1 MSDSV
6 TILNG
11 GPTALCYDREG
22 RMLFPGDTVT
32 VPATE
37 WLSRLVESDL
47 GIVVLQPAPETEPEP
62 EPEPVAAATKR
73 RKSTTT
79 TTAADDAADSK
90 E

>member
-11 GPTALCYDREG
+11 GPSALCYDREG

-32 VPATE
+32 VEATE
-37 WLSRLVESDL
+37 WLSRLIESDL
-47 GIVVLQPAPETEPEP
+47 GIVVLQTSPEPEP
-62 EPEPVAAATKR
+62 EPEPAVKAS

>member
-22 RMLFPGDTVT
+22 HMLFPGDTVT

-37 WLSRLVESDL
+37 WLSRLIESDL
-47 GIVVLQPAPETEPEP
+47 GIVVLQPEPEP
-62 EPEPVAAATKR
+62 SPEPAASTR

>member
-37 WLSRLVESDL
+37 WLSRLIESDL
-47 GIVVLQPAPETEPEP
+47 GIVVQQPAPETEPEP
-62 EPEPVAAATKR
+62 EPAATKR

>member
-22 RMLFPGDTVT
+22 HMLFPGDTVT

-37 WLSRLVESDL
+37 WLSRLVESGL
-47 GIVVLQPAPETEPEP
+47 GIVVVQPEPEPEP
-62 EPEPVAAATKR
+62 EPEPVATATKR
-73 RKSTTT
+73 RKSTT

>member
-11 GPTALCYDREG
+11 GPTALCYDHEG

-47 GIVVLQPAPETEPEP
+47 GIVVLQPEPETEP

>member
-37 WLSRLVESDL
+37 WLSRLIESDL
-47 GIVVLQPAPETEPEP
+47 GIVVLQPEPEP
-62 EPEPVAAATKR
+62 AATKR
-73 RKSTTT
+73 RKSTT

>member
-22 RMLFPGDTVT
+22 HMLFSGDTVT

-37 WLSRLVESDL
+37 WLSRLIESGL
-47 GIVVLQPAPETEPEP
+47 GVIVVQPEP
-62 EPEPVAAATKR
+62 EPEPAATKR
-73 RKSTTT
+73 RKSTT

>member
-11 GPTALCYDREG
+11 GPTALCYDHEG

-37 WLSRLVESDL
+37 WLSRLIESDL
-47 GIVVLQPAPETEPEP
+47 GIVVLQPEPEP
-62 EPEPVAAATKR
+62 EPAATKR
-73 RKSTTT
+73 RKSTT

>member
-37 WLSRLVESDL
+37 WLSRLIESDL
-47 GIVVLQPAPETEPEP
+47 GIVVLQPEPEP
-62 EPEPVAAATKR
+62 EPETAASTR

-79 TTAADDAADSK
+79 TAADNAADSK

>member
-22 RMLFPGDTVT
+22 HMLFPGDTVT

-37 WLSRLVESDL
+37 WLSRLIESDL
-47 GIVVLQPAPETEPEP
+47 GIVVVQPEPEP
-62 EPEPVAAATKR
+62 EPEPEPAATKR

>member
-22 RMLFPGDTVT
+22 HMLFPGDTVT

-37 WLSRLVESDL
+37 WLSRLIESDL
-47 GIVVLQPAPETEPEP
+47 GIVVLQPEPEP
-62 EPEPVAAATKR
+62 EPEPEPAATKR

>member
-37 WLSRLVESDL
+37 WLSRLIESDL
-47 GIVVLQPAPETEPEP
+47 GIVVLQPEPEP
-62 EPEPVAAATKR
+62 EPAVKAS

-79 TTAADDAADSK
+79 TTTAAAAADSK

>member
-22 RMLFPGDTVT
+22 HMLFPGDTVT

-37 WLSRLVESDL
+37 WLSRLIESDL
-47 GIVVLQPAPETEPEP
+47 GIVVVQPEP
-62 EPEPVAAATKR
+62 EPEPAATKR

>member
-32 VPATE
+32 VEATE
-37 WLSRLVESDL
+37 WLSRLIESDL
-47 GIVVLQPAPETEPEP
+47 GIIVLQPEP
-62 EPEPVAAATKR
+62 EPEPAATKR

-79 TTAADDAADSK
+79 TAADNAADSK

>member
-11 GPTALCYDREG
+11 GPTALCYDHEG

-37 WLSRLVESDL
+37 WLSRLIESDL
-47 GIVVLQPAPETEPEP
+47 GIVVLQPEPEP
-62 EPEPVAAATKR
+62 EPEPEPAATKR

>member
-32 VPATE
+32 TPATE
-37 WLSRLVESDL
+37 WLSRLIESDL
-47 GIVVLQPAPETEPEP
+47 GIIVLQPEP
-62 EPEPVAAATKR
+62 EPEPAATKR

-79 TTAADDAADSK
+79 TTAADNAADSK

>member
-11 GPTALCYDREG
+11 GPTALCYDHEG

-37 WLSRLVESDL
+37 WLSRLIESDL
-47 GIVVLQPAPETEPEP
+47 GIVVVQPEP
-62 EPEPVAAATKR
+62 EPEPAATKR
-73 RKSTTT
+73 RKSTT

>member
-11 GPTALCYDREG
+11 GPSAVCYDLAG
-22 RMLFPGDTVT
+22 RMLYPGDTVT
-32 VPATE
+32 TPATE
-37 WLSRLVESDL
+37 QVSNLLAADV
-47 GIVVLQPAPETEPEP
+47 GVVVVTPPAEVPAP
-62 EPEPVAAATKR
+62 VKSGKR
-73 RKSTTT
+73 ATTT

>member
-37 WLSRLVESDL
+37 WLSRLIESDL
-47 GIVVLQPAPETEPEP
+47 GVIVVQPEP
-62 EPEPVAAATKR
+62 EPEPAATKR
-73 RKSTTT
+73 RKSTT

>member
-22 RMLFPGDTVT
+22 HMLFPGDTVT

-37 WLSRLVESDL
+37 WLSRLIESDL
-47 GIVVLQPAPETEPEP
+47 GIVVVQPEP
-62 EPEPVAAATKR
+62 EPEPAATKR
-73 RKSTTT
+73 RKSTT

>member
-22 RMLFPGDTVT
+22 HMLFPGDTVT

-37 WLSRLVESDL
+37 WLSRLIESDL
-47 GIVVLQPAPETEPEP
+47 GIVVLQPEPEP
-62 EPEPVAAATKR
+62 EPAATKR
-73 RKSTTT
+73 RKSTT

>member
-11 GPTALCYDREG
+11 GPTALCYDHEG

-37 WLSRLVESDL
+37 WLSRLIESDL
-47 GIVVLQPAPETEPEP
+47 GIVVLQPEPEP
-62 EPEPVAAATKR
+62 EPEPAATKR
-73 RKSTTT
+73 RKSTT

>member
-22 RMLFPGDTVT
+22 HMLFPGDTVT
-32 VPATE
+32 VEATE
-37 WLSRLVESDL
+37 WLSRLIEADL
-47 GIVVLQPAPETEPEP
+47 GIVVLQPEPETEPE
-62 EPEPVAAATKR
+62 AATTTR
-73 RKSTTT
+73 RKSTT

>member
-22 RMLFPGDTVT
+22 HMLFPGDTVT

-37 WLSRLVESDL
+37 WLSRLIESDL
-47 GIVVLQPAPETEPEP
+47 GIVVLQTSPEP
-62 EPEPVAAATKR
+62 EPEPAATKR

>member
-22 RMLFPGDTVT
+22 HMLFPGETVT
-32 VPATE
+32 TPATE
-37 WLSRLVESDL
+37 WLSRLIESDL
-47 GIVVLQPAPETEPEP
+47 GIVVLQPEPEPETEPE
-62 EPEPVAAATKR
+62 AATTTR
-73 RKSTTT
+73 RKSTT

>member
-32 VPATE
+32 VEATE
-37 WLSRLVESDL
+37 WLSRLIESDL
-47 GIVVLQPAPETEPEP
+47 GIVVLQTSPEPEP
-62 EPEPVAAATKR
+62 EPEPAVKAS

-79 TTAADDAADSK
+79 TTAAAAAADSK

>member
-32 VPATE
+32 TPATE
-37 WLSRLVESDL
+37 WLSRLIESDL
-47 GIVVLQPAPETEPEP
+47 GIIVLQPEP
-62 EPEPVAAATKR
+62 EPEPAATKR

-79 TTAADDAADSK
+79 TAADNAADSK

>member
-22 RMLFPGDTVT
+22 HMLFPGDTVT

-47 GIVVLQPAPETEPEP
+47 GIVVLQPEPEP
-62 EPEPVAAATKR
+62 EPAATKR

>member
-32 VPATE
+32 VEATE
-37 WLSRLVESDL
+37 WLSRLIESDL
-47 GIVVLQPAPETEPEP
+47 GIVVLQPEPEP
-62 EPEPVAAATKR
+62 SPEPAASTR

>member
-22 RMLFPGDTVT
+22 HMLFPGDTVT

-37 WLSRLVESDL
+37 WLSRLIESGL
-47 GIVVLQPAPETEPEP
+47 GVIVVQPEPEPETEPE
-62 EPEPVAAATKR
+62 AATTTR
-73 RKSTTT
+73 RKSTT

>member
-22 RMLFPGDTVT
+22 HMLFPGDTVT

-37 WLSRLVESDL
+37 WLSRLIESDL
-47 GIVVLQPAPETEPEP
+47 GVIVLQPEP
-62 EPEPVAAATKR
+62 EPEPAATKR
-73 RKSTTT
+73 RKSTT

>member
-22 RMLFPGDTVT
+22 HMLFPGDTVT

-37 WLSRLVESDL
+37 WLSRLIESDL
-47 GIVVLQPAPETEPEP
+47 GIVVLQPEPEP

>member
-11 GPTALCYDREG
+11 GPTALCYDHEG

-37 WLSRLVESDL
+37 WLSRLIESDL
-47 GIVVLQPAPETEPEP
+47 GIVVLQPAPETEP

>member
-32 VPATE
+32 VEATE
-37 WLSRLVESDL
+37 WLSRLIESDL
-47 GIVVLQPAPETEPEP
+47 GIVVLQPEPEP
-62 EPEPVAAATKR
+62 SPEPAATKR

>member
-32 VPATE
+32 VEATE
-37 WLSRLVESDL
+37 WLSRLIESGL
-47 GIVVLQPAPETEPEP
+47 GVIVVQPEP
-62 EPEPVAAATKR
+62 EPEPAATKR
-73 RKSTTT
+73 RKSTT

>member
-22 RMLFPGDTVT
+22 HMLFPGDTVT

-37 WLSRLVESDL
+37 WLSRLIESDL
-47 GIVVLQPAPETEPEP
+47 GIVVLQTSPEPEP
-62 EPEPVAAATKR
+62 EPEHEPAATKR

>member
-37 WLSRLVESDL
+37 WLSRLIESDL
-47 GIVVLQPAPETEPEP
+47 GIVVLQPEPEP
-62 EPEPVAAATKR
+62 EPAATKR
-73 RKSTTT
+73 RKSTT

>member
-22 RMLFPGDTVT
+22 HMLFPGDTVT

-37 WLSRLVESDL
+37 WLSRLVESGL
-47 GIVVLQPAPETEPEP
+47 GIVVLQTSPEP

>member
-11 GPTALCYDREG
+11 GPTALCYDLEG
-22 RMLFPGDTVT
+22 YMLFPGDTVT

-37 WLSRLVESDL
+37 WLSRLIESDL
-47 GIVVLQPAPETEPEP
+47 GIVVVQPEP
-62 EPEPVAAATKR
+62 EPEPAATKR
-73 RKSTTT
+73 RKSTT

>member
-11 GPTALCYDREG
+11 GPTALCYDHEG

-37 WLSRLVESDL
+37 WLSRLIESDL
-47 GIVVLQPAPETEPEP
+47 GIVVLQPEPEP
-62 EPEPVAAATKR
+62 EPAATKR